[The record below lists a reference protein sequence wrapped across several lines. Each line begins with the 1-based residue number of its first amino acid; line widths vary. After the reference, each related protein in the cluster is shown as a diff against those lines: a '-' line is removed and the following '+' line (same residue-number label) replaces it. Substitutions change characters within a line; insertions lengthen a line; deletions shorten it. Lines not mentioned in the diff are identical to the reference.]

1 MRKEYDF
8 SKAKRAS
15 EVPHLVALRAQAE
28 HVVIEQE
35 VLAAFKATGNG
46 WQNRL
51 NNALKEWLNSHPNF
65 EHA

>member
-15 EVPHLVALRAQAE
+15 EVPHLVALRAEAE
-28 HVVIEQE
+28 QFVMEQE

-51 NNALKEWLNSHPNF
+51 NDVLKEWLSSHPNF
-65 EHA
+65 EYA